1 MIIGGLQFDFFTE
14 ADLGGMPPP
23 MPPLGATTAPN

>member
-14 ADLGGMPPP
+14 ADLGGMPP